1 MRSSLEKRLLLLC
14 KHFFSFLQICIDAG
28 HKDKMYRLRH
38 GHKVQSGCMKERR
51 PIQFLKCSIVLFKNA
66 QISMHRWPYSV
77 MPIYQHNTYSVWRF
91 SWLRTIASCSCFVTE
106 FESSNKLH
114 GNQQIMYPS
123 LFIRVHVKPSR
134 DVRNRIQA
142 DRL

>member
-1 MRSSLEKRLLLLC
+1 MRSSLGKRLLLLC

-28 HKDKMYRLRH
+28 HKDKMYRLKH

-77 MPIYQHNTYSVWRF
+77 MQFTSTIPILSGGFLVADYRF
-91 SWLRTIASCSCFVTE
+91 MF
-106 FESSNKLH
+106 
-114 GNQQIMYPS
+114 
-123 LFIRVHVKPSR
+123 LFCHRV
-134 DVRNRIQA
+134 
-142 DRL
+142 

>member
-1 MRSSLEKRLLLLC
+1 MLLKKFRYPEPAGLYNMRSSSWKRLLLLC
-14 KHFFSFLQICIDAG
+14 KHFFSFLQICIDAD

-91 SWLRTIASCSCFVTE
+91 LGCGLSLHVFVLSQSLNQAINYMET
-106 FESSNKLH
+106 NK
-114 GNQQIMYPS
+114 
-123 LFIRVHVKPSR
+123 
-134 DVRNRIQA
+134 
-142 DRL
+142 